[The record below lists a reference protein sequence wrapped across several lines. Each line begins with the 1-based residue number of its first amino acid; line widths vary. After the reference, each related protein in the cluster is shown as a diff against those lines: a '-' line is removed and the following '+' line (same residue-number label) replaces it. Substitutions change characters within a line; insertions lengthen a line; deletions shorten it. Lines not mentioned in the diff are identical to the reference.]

1 MPVKLKNQQG
11 DQIML
16 YRQLILGLAAVL
28 IVISNVFADGV
39 MEEVVVTAQKKEE
52 NIQEVPISI
61 TKMTGDR
68 VTARFAGGEDALALA
83 QAAPGLHVET
93 SNGRLAPRFYMR
105 GLGNADFTQA
115 ASQPVSI
122 VFDEVPFEKRGFTSF
137 PIFDVD
143 SIEIGR
149 GPQGTLFGRN
159 TTAGVVSI
167 TSRGPT
173 EETEGHVRVNIG
185 DLGTRNVEAAIG
197 GTVIED
203 QLMARVSM
211 LHQNRDNWVDNGF
224 TQQDDAL
231 GGFDVFAVRFQ
242 VLFTPSDDFS
252 LSLLHQRQDQDGNS
266 ASLFRANV
274 LSQGSNDLN
283 DNYDRETVFFD
294 GGNNNQARIKS
305 HGTTLKMNWELGDYT
320 VTSITSYQ
328 DIYDREARGDIDGGF
343 GCLFTC
349 GGGPAGPASD
359 PFSPFASPFV
369 VNVDTGSQ
377 LDVNQLTQELR
388 LASNLDGVFNYQVGL
403 FYFKDEFEG
412 ISSSQNAGA
421 ASYTA
426 NSSSYIENRAWALF
440 GQGTYE
446 LSDDLKLTFGL
457 RYTDDEKD
465 ANHVR
470 FLAEGPAPLAPISLQ
485 DDNVSWD
492 VSLSKTTE
500 SGNQMYVRAAS
511 GFRAQTIQDRLQDDP
526 DITTAD
532 SETIHSF
539 EIGYKALWDRAR
551 LNAAAFYYVI
561 DDMQL
566 VAVGG
571 ADNSTRL
578 LNADRGTGAGVEIE
592 VEYAVTDNLIFS
604 AGFGSA
610 DTKIKQ
616 EGLATAPCGSGLC
629 TILDP
634 IDANGNAVIDGNSF
648 QHAPEWSLNFEIDY
662 TVPLENGDEMY
673 VYTDWKFKGETQDFL
688 YQSIEYTFDTQ
699 FEGGL
704 RAGYRSSANNYEVG
718 IFARNITDEDNVIG
732 GIDFANLLAYVNQPR
747 VVGVE
752 ASFRF

>member
-1 MPVKLKNQQG
+1 
-11 DQIML
+11 ML
-16 YRQLILGLAAVL
+16 YRRLILGIAGLFL
-28 IVISNVFADGV
+28 ISSHLFADSV

-68 VTARFAGGEDALALA
+68 VTARFAGGEDILALA

-122 VFDEVPFEKRGFTSF
+122 VFDEVPMEKVGFKSF
-137 PIFDVD
+137 PVFDVD

-159 TTAGVVSI
+159 TTAGMVHIS
-167 TSRGPT
+167 SRRPT
-173 EETEGHVRVNIG
+173 EETEGYVRANLG
-185 DLGTRNVEAAIG
+185 DLGTRNIEAAIG
-197 GTVIED
+197 GTIIED
-203 QLMARVSM
+203 QLMARVSI

-224 TQQDDAL
+224 TQQDDVM
-231 GGFDVFAVRFQ
+231 GGFDIFAIRFQ
-242 VLFTPSDDFS
+242 ALFTPSDDFS
-252 LSLLHQRQDQDGNS
+252 MLFLHQRQDQDGNS
-266 ASLFRANV
+266 ASFFRANV

-283 DNYDRETVFFD
+283 DNYDRDTVFFD
-294 GGNNNQARIKS
+294 GGNGNPARIKS
-305 HGTTLKMNWELGDYT
+305 HGTTLKMDWDLGDYT

-328 DIYDREARGDIDGGF
+328 DIYDREGRGDIDGGF

-349 GGGPAGPASD
+349 GGPSGPAST

-369 VNVDTGSQ
+369 VNVDTGSEI
-377 LDVNQLTQELR
+377 DANQLTQELR
-388 LASNLDGVFNYQVGL
+388 VASNFDGAFNYQVGL
-403 FYFKDEFEG
+403 FYFKDEFSN
-412 ISSSQNAGA
+412 ISSNQSAGA
-421 ASYTA
+421 AVYTA
-426 NSSSYIENRAWALF
+426 NSTSDIENRAWAVF

-446 LSDDLKLTFGL
+446 LAEDLKLTFGL

-465 ANHVR
+465 AQHVR
-470 FLAEGPAPLAPISLQ
+470 NPFTAPAPLAPISLQ

-492 VSLSKTTE
+492 ISLSKTTAA
-500 SGNQMYVRAAS
+500 GNQLYARAAS

-526 DITTAD
+526 TVTTAD
-532 SETIHSF
+532 SETINSF
-539 EIGYKALWDRAR
+539 EIGYKALWDRVR
-551 LNAAAFYYVI
+551 LNAAAFYYAV

-578 LNADRGTGAGVEIE
+578 LNADRGTGAGVEVE

-610 DTKIKQ
+610 DTRIKQ
-616 EGLATAPCGSGLC
+616 SGLATAPCGSGLC

-648 QHAPEWSLNFEIDY
+648 QHAPEWTLNFEIDY
-662 TVPLENGDEMY
+662 TAPLNNGDEIY

-688 YQSIEYTFDTQ
+688 YESIEYTFDTQ

-704 RAGYRSSANNYEVG
+704 RAGYRSTANNYEVG

-732 GIDFANLLAYVNQPR
+732 GIDFANLTAYVNQPR
-747 VVGVE
+747 VIGVE
-752 ASFRF
+752 AAFRF

>member
-1 MPVKLKNQQG
+1 MS
-11 DQIML
+11 
-16 YRQLILGLAAVL
+16 YRQLILGLSAAL
-28 IVISNVFADGV
+28 ILSSNLFADGV

-68 VTARFAGGEDALALA
+68 VTARFAGGEDILALA

-115 ASQPVSI
+115 ASQPVSV
-122 VFDEVPFEKRGFTSF
+122 VFDDVPMEKVGFKSF
-137 PIFDVD
+137 PVFDVD

-159 TTAGVVSI
+159 TTAGMVHIS
-167 TSRGPT
+167 SRRPT
-173 EETEGHVRVNIG
+173 EETEGYVRANLGNI
-185 DLGTRNVEAAIG
+185 GTRNIEAAIG

-203 QLMARVSM
+203 QLMARVSI

-231 GGFDVFAVRFQ
+231 GGFDIFAIRLQ
-242 VLFTPSDDFS
+242 ALFTPSDDFS
-252 LSLLHQRQDQDGNS
+252 VLFLHQRQDQDGNS

-283 DNYDRETVFFD
+283 DNYDRDTVFFD
-294 GGNNNQARIKS
+294 GGNGNPARIKS
-305 HGTTLKMNWELGDYT
+305 HGTTLKMDWDLGDYT

-328 DIYDREARGDIDGGF
+328 DIYDREGRGDIDGGF

-349 GGGPAGPASD
+349 SGPSGPAST

-369 VNVDTGSQ
+369 VNVDTGSVI
-377 LDVNQLTQELR
+377 DANQLTQELR
-388 LASNLDGVFNYQVGL
+388 LASNLDGAFNYQVGV
-403 FYFKDEFEG
+403 FYFKDEFSN
-412 ISSSQNAGA
+412 ISSNQSAGA
-421 ASYTA
+421 AVYSA
-426 NSSSYIENRAWALF
+426 NSTSDIENRAWAIF

-446 LSDDLKLTFGL
+446 LAEDLKLTFGL

-465 ANHVR
+465 AQHIRNP
-470 FLAEGPAPLAPISLQ
+470 FTAPAPLAPISLQ

-492 VSLSKTTE
+492 LSLSKTTAA
-500 SGNQMYVRAAS
+500 GNQLYARAAS

-526 DITTAD
+526 TVTTAD
-532 SETIHSF
+532 SETINSF
-539 EIGYKALWDRAR
+539 EIGYKALWDRVR
-551 LNAAAFYYVI
+551 LNAAAFYYSV

-578 LNADRGTGAGVEIE
+578 LNADEGTGSGIEVE

-610 DTKIKQ
+610 DTTIKQ
-616 EGLATAPCGSGLC
+616 QGLATAPCGSGLC
-629 TILDP
+629 TTLDP

-648 QHAPEWSLNFEIDY
+648 QHAPEWTLNFEIDY
-662 TVPLENGDEMY
+662 TAPLSNGDEIY

-688 YQSIEYTFDTQ
+688 YESIEYTFDSQ

-704 RAGYRSSANNYEVG
+704 RAGYRSTANNYEVG

-732 GIDFANLLAYVNQPR
+732 GIDFANLTAYVNQPR
-747 VVGVE
+747 VIGVE
-752 ASFRF
+752 AAFKF

>member
-1 MPVKLKNQQG
+1 MS
-11 DQIML
+11 
-16 YRQLILGLAAVL
+16 YRQLILGLSAAL
-28 IVISNVFADGV
+28 ILSSNLFADSV

-68 VTARFAGGEDALALA
+68 VTARFAGGEDILALA

-115 ASQPVSI
+115 ASQPVSV
-122 VFDEVPFEKRGFTSF
+122 VFDDVPMEKVGFKSF
-137 PIFDVD
+137 PVFDVD

-159 TTAGVVSI
+159 TTAGMVHIS
-167 TSRGPT
+167 SRRPT
-173 EETEGHVRVNIG
+173 EETEGYVRANLGNI
-185 DLGTRNVEAAIG
+185 GTRNIEAAIG

-203 QLMARVSM
+203 QLMARVSI

-231 GGFDVFAVRFQ
+231 GGFDIFAIRLQ
-242 VLFTPSDDFS
+242 ALFTPSDDFS
-252 LSLLHQRQDQDGNS
+252 VLFLHQRQDQDGNS

-283 DNYDRETVFFD
+283 DNYDRDTVFFD
-294 GGNNNQARIKS
+294 GGNGNPARIKS
-305 HGTTLKMNWELGDYT
+305 HGTTLKMDWDLGDYT

-328 DIYDREARGDIDGGF
+328 DIYDREGRGDIDGGF

-349 GGGPAGPASD
+349 SGPSGPAST

-369 VNVDTGSQ
+369 VNVDTGSVI
-377 LDVNQLTQELR
+377 DANQLTQELR
-388 LASNLDGVFNYQVGL
+388 LASNLDGAFNYQVGV
-403 FYFKDEFEG
+403 FYFKDEFSN
-412 ISSSQNAGA
+412 ISSNQSAGA
-421 ASYTA
+421 AVYSA
-426 NSSSYIENRAWALF
+426 NSTSDIENRAWAIF

-446 LSDDLKLTFGL
+446 LAEDLKLTFGL

-465 ANHVR
+465 AQHIRNP
-470 FLAEGPAPLAPISLQ
+470 FTAPAPLAPISLQ

-492 VSLSKTTE
+492 ISLSKTTAA
-500 SGNQMYVRAAS
+500 GNQLYARAAS

-526 DITTAD
+526 TVTTAD
-532 SETIHSF
+532 SETINSF
-539 EIGYKALWDRAR
+539 EIGYKALWDRVR
-551 LNAAAFYYVI
+551 LNAAAFYYSV

-578 LNADRGTGAGVEIE
+578 LNADEGTGSGIEVE

-610 DTKIKQ
+610 DTTIKQ
-616 EGLATAPCGSGLC
+616 QGLATAPCGSGLC
-629 TILDP
+629 TTLDP

-648 QHAPEWSLNFEIDY
+648 QHAPEWTLNFEIDY
-662 TVPLENGDEMY
+662 TAPLSNGDEIY

-688 YQSIEYTFDTQ
+688 YESIEYTFDSQ

-704 RAGYRSSANNYEVG
+704 RAGYRSTANNYEVG

-732 GIDFANLLAYVNQPR
+732 GIDFANLTAYVNQPR
-747 VVGVE
+747 VIGVE
-752 ASFRF
+752 AAFKF

>member
-1 MPVKLKNQQG
+1 MS
-11 DQIML
+11 
-16 YRQLILGLAAVL
+16 YRQLILGLSAAL
-28 IVISNVFADGV
+28 ILSSNLFADGV

-68 VTARFAGGEDALALA
+68 VTARFAGGEDILALA

-115 ASQPVSI
+115 ASQPVSV
-122 VFDEVPFEKRGFTSF
+122 VFDDVPMEKVGFKSF
-137 PIFDVD
+137 PVFDVD

-159 TTAGVVSI
+159 TTAGMVHIS
-167 TSRGPT
+167 SRRPT
-173 EETEGHVRVNIG
+173 EETEGYVRANLGNI
-185 DLGTRNVEAAIG
+185 GTRNIEAAIG

-203 QLMARVSM
+203 QLMARVSI

-231 GGFDVFAVRFQ
+231 GGFDIFAIRLQ
-242 VLFTPSDDFS
+242 ALFTPSDDFS
-252 LSLLHQRQDQDGNS
+252 VLFLHQRQDQDGNS

-283 DNYDRETVFFD
+283 DNYDRDTVFFD
-294 GGNNNQARIKS
+294 GGNGNPARIKS
-305 HGTTLKMNWELGDYT
+305 HGTTLKMDWDLGDYT

-328 DIYDREARGDIDGGF
+328 DIYDREGRGDIDGGF

-349 GGGPAGPASD
+349 SGPSGPAST

-369 VNVDTGSQ
+369 VNVDTGSVI
-377 LDVNQLTQELR
+377 DANQLTQELR
-388 LASNLDGVFNYQVGL
+388 LASNLDGAFNYQVGV
-403 FYFKDEFEG
+403 FYFKDEFSN
-412 ISSSQNAGA
+412 ISSNQSAGA
-421 ASYTA
+421 TVYSA
-426 NSSSYIENRAWALF
+426 NSTSDIENRAWAIF

-446 LSDDLKLTFGL
+446 LAEDLKLTFGL

-465 ANHVR
+465 AQHIRNP
-470 FLAEGPAPLAPISLQ
+470 FTAPAPLAPISLQ

-492 VSLSKTTE
+492 LSLSKTTAA
-500 SGNQMYVRAAS
+500 GNQLYARAAS

-526 DITTAD
+526 TVTTAD
-532 SETIHSF
+532 SETINSF
-539 EIGYKALWDRAR
+539 EIGYKALWDRVR
-551 LNAAAFYYVI
+551 LNAAAFYYSV

-578 LNADRGTGAGVEIE
+578 LNADEGTGSGIEVE

-610 DTKIKQ
+610 DTTIKQ
-616 EGLATAPCGSGLC
+616 QGLATAPCGSGLC
-629 TILDP
+629 TTLDP

-648 QHAPEWSLNFEIDY
+648 QHAPEWTLNFEIDY
-662 TVPLENGDEMY
+662 TAPLSNGDEIY

-688 YQSIEYTFDTQ
+688 YESIEYTFDSQ

-704 RAGYRSSANNYEVG
+704 RAGYRSTANNYEVG

-732 GIDFANLLAYVNQPR
+732 GIDFANLTAYVNQPR
-747 VVGVE
+747 VIGVE
-752 ASFRF
+752 AAFKF

>member
-1 MPVKLKNQQG
+1 MS
-11 DQIML
+11 
-16 YRQLILGLAAVL
+16 YRQLILGLTAALMVS
-28 IVISNVFADGV
+28 SNLFADSV

-68 VTARFAGGEDALALA
+68 VTARFAGGEDILALA

-122 VFDEVPFEKRGFTSF
+122 VFDEVPMEKVGFKSF
-137 PIFDVD
+137 PVFDVD

-159 TTAGVVSI
+159 TTAGMVHIS
-167 TSRGPT
+167 SRRPT
-173 EETEGHVRVNIG
+173 EETEGYVRANLG
-185 DLGTRNVEAAIG
+185 DLGTRNIEAAIG
-197 GTVIED
+197 GTIIED
-203 QLMARVSM
+203 QLMARVSI

-224 TQQDDAL
+224 TQQDDVM
-231 GGFDVFAVRFQ
+231 GGFDIFAIRFQ
-242 VLFTPSDDFS
+242 ALFTPSDD
-252 LSLLHQRQDQDGNS
+252 LSILLLHQRQDQDSNA
-266 ASLFRANV
+266 ASFFRANV

-283 DNYDRETVFFD
+283 DNYDRDTVFFD
-294 GGNNNQARIKS
+294 GGNGNEAGIKS
-305 HGTTLKMNWELGDYT
+305 HGTTLKMDWDLGDYT

-328 DIYDREARGDIDGGF
+328 DIYDREGRGDIDGGF

-349 GGGPAGPASD
+349 TGPSGPAST

-369 VNVDTGSQ
+369 VNVDTGSEIEA
-377 LDVNQLTQELR
+377 NQLTQELR
-388 LASNLDGVFNYQVGL
+388 LASNFDGAFNYQVGL
-403 FYFKDEFEG
+403 FYFKDEFST
-412 ISSSQNAGA
+412 ISSNQSAGA
-421 ASYTA
+421 AVYSA
-426 NSSSYIENRAWALF
+426 NSTSDIENRAWAVF

-446 LSDDLKLTFGL
+446 LAEDLKLTFGL

-465 ANHVR
+465 AQHVR
-470 FLAEGPAPLAPISLQ
+470 NPFTAPAPLAPISLQ

-492 VSLSKTTE
+492 LSLSKTTAA
-500 SGNQMYVRAAS
+500 GNQVYARAAS

-526 DITTAD
+526 TVTTAD
-532 SETIHSF
+532 SETINSF
-539 EIGYKALWDRAR
+539 EIGYKALWDRVR
-551 LNAAAFYYVI
+551 LNAAAFYYAV

-578 LNADRGTGAGVEIE
+578 LNADRGTGSGIEVE

-610 DTKIKQ
+610 DTTIKQ

-629 TILDP
+629 TVLDP

-648 QHAPEWSLNFEIDY
+648 QHAPEWTLNFEIDF
-662 TVPLENGDEMY
+662 TAPLSNGDEIY

-688 YQSIEYTFDTQ
+688 YESIEYTFDTQ

-704 RAGYRSSANNYEVG
+704 RAGYRSTANNYEVG

-732 GIDFANLLAYVNQPR
+732 GIDFANLTAYVNQPR
-747 VVGVE
+747 VIGVE
-752 ASFRF
+752 AAFRF

>member
-1 MPVKLKNQQG
+1 MS
-11 DQIML
+11 
-16 YRQLILGLAAVL
+16 YRQLILGLTAALMVS
-28 IVISNVFADGV
+28 SNLFADSV

-68 VTARFAGGEDALALA
+68 VTARFAGCEDILALA

-122 VFDEVPFEKRGFTSF
+122 VFDEVPMEKVGFKSF
-137 PIFDVD
+137 PVFDVD

-159 TTAGVVSI
+159 TTAGMVHIS
-167 TSRGPT
+167 SRRPT
-173 EETEGHVRVNIG
+173 EETEGYVRANLG
-185 DLGTRNVEAAIG
+185 DLGTRNIEAAIG
-197 GTVIED
+197 GTIIED
-203 QLMARVSM
+203 QLMARVSI

-224 TQQDDAL
+224 TQQDDVM
-231 GGFDVFAVRFQ
+231 GGFDIFAIRFQ
-242 VLFTPSDDFS
+242 ALFTPSDDFS
-252 LSLLHQRQDQDGNS
+252 MLFLHQRQDQDGNS
-266 ASLFRANV
+266 ASFFRANV

-283 DNYDRETVFFD
+283 DNYDRDTVFFD
-294 GGNNNQARIKS
+294 GGNGNPARIKS
-305 HGTTLKMNWELGDYT
+305 HGTTLKMDWDLGDYT
-320 VTSITSYQ
+320 ITSITSYQ
-328 DIYDREARGDIDGGF
+328 DIYDREGRGDIDGGF

-349 GGGPAGPASD
+349 SGPSGPAST

-369 VNVDTGSQ
+369 VNVDTGSEI
-377 LDVNQLTQELR
+377 DANQLTQELR
-388 LASNLDGVFNYQVGL
+388 LASNFDGAFNYQVGL
-403 FYFKDEFEG
+403 FYFKDEFSN
-412 ISSSQNAGA
+412 ISSNQSAGA
-421 ASYTA
+421 AVYTA
-426 NSSSYIENRAWALF
+426 NSTSDIENRAWAVF

-446 LSDDLKLTFGL
+446 LAEDLKLTFGL

-465 ANHVR
+465 AQHVR
-470 FLAEGPAPLAPISLQ
+470 NPFTAPAPLAPISLQ

-492 VSLSKTTE
+492 ISLSKTTAA
-500 SGNQMYVRAAS
+500 GNQLYARAAS

-526 DITTAD
+526 TVTTAD
-532 SETIHSF
+532 SETINSF
-539 EIGYKALWDRAR
+539 EIGYKALWDRVR
-551 LNAAAFYYVI
+551 LNAAAFYYAV

-578 LNADRGTGAGVEIE
+578 LNADRGTGAGVEVE

-610 DTKIKQ
+610 DTRIKQ
-616 EGLATAPCGSGLC
+616 SGLATAPCGSGLC

-648 QHAPEWSLNFEIDY
+648 QHAPEWTLNFEIDY
-662 TVPLENGDEMY
+662 TAPLSNGDEIY

-688 YQSIEYTFDTQ
+688 YESIEYTFDTQ

-704 RAGYRSSANNYEVG
+704 RAGYRSTANNYEVG

-732 GIDFANLLAYVNQPR
+732 GIDFANLTAYVNQPR

-752 ASFRF
+752 AAFRF

>member
-1 MPVKLKNQQG
+1 MS
-11 DQIML
+11 
-16 YRQLILGLAAVL
+16 YRQLILGLTAALMVS
-28 IVISNVFADGV
+28 SNLFADSV

-68 VTARFAGGEDALALA
+68 VTARFAGGEDILALA

-122 VFDEVPFEKRGFTSF
+122 VFDEVPMEKVGFKSF
-137 PIFDVD
+137 PVFDVD

-159 TTAGVVSI
+159 TTAGMVHIS
-167 TSRGPT
+167 SRRPT
-173 EETEGHVRVNIG
+173 EETEGYVRANLG
-185 DLGTRNVEAAIG
+185 DLGTRNIEAAIG
-197 GTVIED
+197 GTIIED
-203 QLMARVSM
+203 QLMARVSI

-224 TQQDDAL
+224 TQQDDVM
-231 GGFDVFAVRFQ
+231 GGFDIFAIRFQ
-242 VLFTPSDDFS
+242 ALFTPSDDFS
-252 LSLLHQRQDQDGNS
+252 MLFLHQRQDQDGNS
-266 ASLFRANV
+266 ASFFRANV

-283 DNYDRETVFFD
+283 DNYDRDTVFFD
-294 GGNNNQARIKS
+294 GGNGNPARIKS
-305 HGTTLKMNWELGDYT
+305 HGTTLKMDWDLGDYT
-320 VTSITSYQ
+320 ITSITSYQ
-328 DIYDREARGDIDGGF
+328 DIYDREGRGDIDGGF

-349 GGGPAGPASD
+349 SGPSGPAST

-369 VNVDTGSQ
+369 VNVDTGSEI
-377 LDVNQLTQELR
+377 DANQLTQELR
-388 LASNLDGVFNYQVGL
+388 LASNFDGAFNYQVGL
-403 FYFKDEFEG
+403 FYFKDEFSN
-412 ISSSQNAGA
+412 ISSNQSAGA
-421 ASYTA
+421 AVYTA
-426 NSSSYIENRAWALF
+426 NSTSDIENRAWAVF

-446 LSDDLKLTFGL
+446 LAEDLKLTFGL

-465 ANHVR
+465 AQHVR
-470 FLAEGPAPLAPISLQ
+470 NPFTAPAPLAPISLQ

-492 VSLSKTTE
+492 ISLSKTTAA
-500 SGNQMYVRAAS
+500 GNQLYARAAS

-526 DITTAD
+526 TVTTAD
-532 SETIHSF
+532 SETINSF
-539 EIGYKALWDRAR
+539 EIGYKALWDRVR
-551 LNAAAFYYVI
+551 LNAAAFYYAV

-578 LNADRGTGAGVEIE
+578 LNADRGTGAGVEVE

-610 DTKIKQ
+610 DTRIKQ
-616 EGLATAPCGSGLC
+616 SGLATAPCGSGLC

-648 QHAPEWSLNFEIDY
+648 QHAPEWTLNFEIDY
-662 TVPLENGDEMY
+662 TAPLSNGDEIY

-688 YQSIEYTFDTQ
+688 YESIEYTFDTQ

-704 RAGYRSSANNYEVG
+704 RAGYRSTANNYEVG

-732 GIDFANLLAYVNQPR
+732 GIDFANLTAYVNQPR

-752 ASFRF
+752 AAFRF

>member
-1 MPVKLKNQQG
+1 
-11 DQIML
+11 ML
-16 YRQLILGLAAVL
+16 YRRLILGIAGLFL
-28 IVISNVFADGV
+28 ISSHLFADSV

-68 VTARFAGGEDALALA
+68 VTARFAGGEDILALA

-122 VFDEVPFEKRGFTSF
+122 VFDEVPMEKVGFKSF
-137 PIFDVD
+137 PVFDVD

-159 TTAGVVSI
+159 TTAGMVHIS
-167 TSRGPT
+167 SRRPT
-173 EETEGHVRVNIG
+173 EETEGYVRANLG
-185 DLGTRNVEAAIG
+185 DLGTRNIEAAIG
-197 GTVIED
+197 GTIIED
-203 QLMARVSM
+203 QLMARVSI

-224 TQQDDAL
+224 TQQDDVM
-231 GGFDVFAVRFQ
+231 GGFDIFAIRFQ
-242 VLFTPSDDFS
+242 ALFTPSDDFS
-252 LSLLHQRQDQDGNS
+252 MLFLHQRQDQDGNS
-266 ASLFRANV
+266 ASFFRANV

-283 DNYDRETVFFD
+283 DNYDRDTVFFD
-294 GGNNNQARIKS
+294 GGNGNPARIKS
-305 HGTTLKMNWELGDYT
+305 HGTTLKMDWDLGDYT
-320 VTSITSYQ
+320 ITSITSYQ
-328 DIYDREARGDIDGGF
+328 DIYDREGRGDIDGGF

-349 GGGPAGPASD
+349 SGPSGPAST

-369 VNVDTGSQ
+369 VNVDTGSEI
-377 LDVNQLTQELR
+377 DANQLTQELR
-388 LASNLDGVFNYQVGL
+388 LASNFDGAFNYQVGL
-403 FYFKDEFEG
+403 FYFKDEFSN
-412 ISSSQNAGA
+412 ISSNQSAGA
-421 ASYTA
+421 AVYTA
-426 NSSSYIENRAWALF
+426 NSTSDIENRAWAVF

-446 LSDDLKLTFGL
+446 LAEDLKLTFGL

-465 ANHVR
+465 AQHVR
-470 FLAEGPAPLAPISLQ
+470 NPFTAPAPLAPISLQ

-492 VSLSKTTE
+492 ISLSKTTAA
-500 SGNQMYVRAAS
+500 GNQLYARAAS

-526 DITTAD
+526 TVTTAD
-532 SETIHSF
+532 SETINSF
-539 EIGYKALWDRAR
+539 EIGYKALWDRVR
-551 LNAAAFYYVI
+551 LNAAAFYYAV

-578 LNADRGTGAGVEIE
+578 LNADRGTGAGVEVE

-610 DTKIKQ
+610 DTRIKQ
-616 EGLATAPCGSGLC
+616 SGLATAPCGSGLC

-648 QHAPEWSLNFEIDY
+648 QHAPEWTLNFEIDY
-662 TVPLENGDEMY
+662 TAPLSNGDEIY

-688 YQSIEYTFDTQ
+688 YESIEYTFDTQ

-704 RAGYRSSANNYEVG
+704 RAGYRSTANNYEVG

-732 GIDFANLLAYVNQPR
+732 GIDFANLTAYVNQPR

-752 ASFRF
+752 AAFRF

>member
-1 MPVKLKNQQG
+1 MS
-11 DQIML
+11 
-16 YRQLILGLAAVL
+16 YRQLILGLTAALMVS
-28 IVISNVFADGV
+28 SNLFADSV

-68 VTARFAGGEDALALA
+68 VTARFAGGEDILALA

-122 VFDEVPFEKRGFTSF
+122 VFDEVPMEKVGFKSF
-137 PIFDVD
+137 PVFDVD

-159 TTAGVVSI
+159 TTAGMVHIS
-167 TSRGPT
+167 SRRPT
-173 EETEGHVRVNIG
+173 EETEGYVRANLG
-185 DLGTRNVEAAIG
+185 DLGTRNIEAAIG
-197 GTVIED
+197 GTIIED
-203 QLMARVSM
+203 QLMARVSI

-224 TQQDDAL
+224 TQQDDVM
-231 GGFDVFAVRFQ
+231 GGFDIFAIRFQ
-242 VLFTPSDDFS
+242 ALFTPSDDFS
-252 LSLLHQRQDQDGNS
+252 ILLLHQRQDQDSNA
-266 ASLFRANV
+266 ASFFRANV

-283 DNYDRETVFFD
+283 DNYDRDTVFFD
-294 GGNNNQARIKS
+294 GGNGNEAGIKS
-305 HGTTLKMNWELGDYT
+305 HGTTLKMDWDLGDYT

-328 DIYDREARGDIDGGF
+328 DIYDREGRGDIDGGF

-349 GGGPAGPASD
+349 TGPSGPAST

-369 VNVDTGSQ
+369 VNVDTGSEIEA
-377 LDVNQLTQELR
+377 NQLTQELR
-388 LASNLDGVFNYQVGL
+388 LASNFDGAFNYQVGL
-403 FYFKDEFEG
+403 FYFKDEFST
-412 ISSSQNAGA
+412 ISSNQSAGA
-421 ASYTA
+421 AVYSA
-426 NSSSYIENRAWALF
+426 NSTSDIDNRAWAVF

-446 LSDDLKLTFGL
+446 LAEDLKLTFGL

-465 ANHVR
+465 AQHVR
-470 FLAEGPAPLAPISLQ
+470 NPFTAPAPLAPISLQ

-492 VSLSKTTE
+492 LSLSKTTAA
-500 SGNQMYVRAAS
+500 GNQVYARAAS

-526 DITTAD
+526 TVTTAD
-532 SETIHSF
+532 SETINSF
-539 EIGYKALWDRAR
+539 EIGYKALWDRVR
-551 LNAAAFYYVI
+551 LNAAAFYYAV

-578 LNADRGTGAGVEIE
+578 LNADRGTGSGIEVE

-610 DTKIKQ
+610 DTTIKQ

-629 TILDP
+629 TVLDP

-648 QHAPEWSLNFEIDY
+648 QHAPEWTLNFEIDF
-662 TVPLENGDEMY
+662 TAPLSNGDEIY

-688 YQSIEYTFDTQ
+688 YESIEYTFDTQ

-704 RAGYRSSANNYEVG
+704 RAGYRSTANNYEVG

-732 GIDFANLLAYVNQPR
+732 GIDFANLTAYVNQPR
-747 VVGVE
+747 VIGVE
-752 ASFRF
+752 AAFRF

>member
-1 MPVKLKNQQG
+1 
-11 DQIML
+11 ML
-16 YRQLILGLAAVL
+16 YRRLILGIAGLFL
-28 IVISNVFADGV
+28 ISSHLFADSV

-68 VTARFAGGEDALALA
+68 VTARFAGGEDILALA

-122 VFDEVPFEKRGFTSF
+122 VFDEVPMEKVGFKSF
-137 PIFDVD
+137 PVFDVD

-159 TTAGVVSI
+159 TTAGMVHIS
-167 TSRGPT
+167 SRRPT
-173 EETEGHVRVNIG
+173 EETEGYVRANLG
-185 DLGTRNVEAAIG
+185 DLGTRNIEAAIG
-197 GTVIED
+197 GTIIED
-203 QLMARVSM
+203 QLMARVSI

-224 TQQDDAL
+224 TQQDDVM
-231 GGFDVFAVRFQ
+231 GGFDIFAIRFQ
-242 VLFTPSDDFS
+242 ALFTPSDDFS
-252 LSLLHQRQDQDGNS
+252 MLFLHQRQDQDGNS
-266 ASLFRANV
+266 ASFFRANV

-283 DNYDRETVFFD
+283 DNYDRDTVFFD
-294 GGNNNQARIKS
+294 GGNGNPARIKS
-305 HGTTLKMNWELGDYT
+305 HGTTLKMDWDLGDYT

-328 DIYDREARGDIDGGF
+328 DIYDREGRGDIDGGF

-349 GGGPAGPASD
+349 GGPSGPAST

-369 VNVDTGSQ
+369 VNVDTGSEI
-377 LDVNQLTQELR
+377 DANQLTQELR
-388 LASNLDGVFNYQVGL
+388 VASNFDGAFNYQVGL
-403 FYFKDEFEG
+403 FYFKDEFSN
-412 ISSSQNAGA
+412 ISSNQSAGA
-421 ASYTA
+421 AVYTA
-426 NSSSYIENRAWALF
+426 NSTSDIENRAWAVF

-446 LSDDLKLTFGL
+446 LAEDLKLTFGL

-465 ANHVR
+465 AQHVR
-470 FLAEGPAPLAPISLQ
+470 NPFTAPAPLAPISLQ

-492 VSLSKTTE
+492 ISLSKTTAA
-500 SGNQMYVRAAS
+500 GNQLYARAAS

-526 DITTAD
+526 TVTTAD
-532 SETIHSF
+532 SETINSF
-539 EIGYKALWDRAR
+539 EIGYKALWDRVR
-551 LNAAAFYYVI
+551 LNAAAFYYAV

-578 LNADRGTGAGVEIE
+578 LNADRGTGAGIEVE

-610 DTKIKQ
+610 DTRIKQ
-616 EGLATAPCGSGLC
+616 SGLATAPCGSGLC

-648 QHAPEWSLNFEIDY
+648 QHAPEWTLNFEIDY
-662 TVPLENGDEMY
+662 TAPLNNGDEIY

-688 YQSIEYTFDTQ
+688 YESIEYTFDTQ

-704 RAGYRSSANNYEVG
+704 RAGYRSTANNYEVG

-732 GIDFANLLAYVNQPR
+732 GIDFANLTAYVNQPR
-747 VVGVE
+747 VIGVE
-752 ASFRF
+752 AAFRF

>member
-1 MPVKLKNQQG
+1 MS
-11 DQIML
+11 
-16 YRQLILGLAAVL
+16 YRHLILGLTAALMVS
-28 IVISNVFADGV
+28 SNLFADSV

-68 VTARFAGGEDALALA
+68 VTARFAGGEDILALA

-122 VFDEVPFEKRGFTSF
+122 VFDEVPMEKVGFKSF
-137 PIFDVD
+137 PVFDVD

-159 TTAGVVSI
+159 TTAGMVHIS
-167 TSRGPT
+167 SRRPT
-173 EETEGHVRVNIG
+173 EETEGYVRANLG
-185 DLGTRNVEAAIG
+185 DLGTRNIEAAIG
-197 GTVIED
+197 GTIIED
-203 QLMARVSM
+203 QLMARVSI

-224 TQQDDAL
+224 TQQDDVM
-231 GGFDVFAVRFQ
+231 GGFDIFAIRFQ
-242 VLFTPSDDFS
+242 ALFTPSDDFS
-252 LSLLHQRQDQDGNS
+252 MLFLHQRQDQDGNS
-266 ASLFRANV
+266 ASFFRANV

-283 DNYDRETVFFD
+283 DNYDRDTVFFD
-294 GGNNNQARIKS
+294 GGNGNPARIKS
-305 HGTTLKMNWELGDYT
+305 HGTTLKMDWDLGDYT
-320 VTSITSYQ
+320 ITSITSYQ
-328 DIYDREARGDIDGGF
+328 DIYDREGRGDIDGGF

-349 GGGPAGPASD
+349 SGPSGPAST

-369 VNVDTGSQ
+369 VNVDTGSEI
-377 LDVNQLTQELR
+377 DANQLTQELR
-388 LASNLDGVFNYQVGL
+388 LASNFDGAFNYQVGL
-403 FYFKDEFEG
+403 FYFKDEFSN
-412 ISSSQNAGA
+412 ISSNQSAGA
-421 ASYTA
+421 AVYTA
-426 NSSSYIENRAWALF
+426 NSTSDIENRAWAVF

-446 LSDDLKLTFGL
+446 LAEDLKLTFGL

-465 ANHVR
+465 AQHVR
-470 FLAEGPAPLAPISLQ
+470 NPFTAPAPLAPISLQ

-492 VSLSKTTE
+492 ISLSKTTAA
-500 SGNQMYVRAAS
+500 GNQLYARAAS

-526 DITTAD
+526 TVTTAD
-532 SETIHSF
+532 SETINSF
-539 EIGYKALWDRAR
+539 EIGYKALWDRVR
-551 LNAAAFYYVI
+551 LNAAAFYYAV

-578 LNADRGTGAGVEIE
+578 LNADRGTGAGVEVE

-610 DTKIKQ
+610 DTRIKQ
-616 EGLATAPCGSGLC
+616 SGLATAPCGSGLC

-648 QHAPEWSLNFEIDY
+648 QHAPEWTLNFEIDY
-662 TVPLENGDEMY
+662 TAPLSNGDEIY

-688 YQSIEYTFDTQ
+688 YESIEYTFDTQ

-704 RAGYRSSANNYEVG
+704 RAGYRSTANNYEVG

-732 GIDFANLLAYVNQPR
+732 GIDFANLTAYVNQPR

-752 ASFRF
+752 AAFRF

>member
-1 MPVKLKNQQG
+1 MSF
-11 DQIML
+11 
-16 YRQLILGLAAVL
+16 RQILGTIVVL
-28 IVISNVFADGV
+28 TASASLFADSV

-68 VTARFAGGEDALALA
+68 VTARFAGGEDILALA

-122 VFDEVPFEKRGFTSF
+122 VFDEVPMEKVGFKSF
-137 PIFDVD
+137 PVFDVD

-159 TTAGVVSI
+159 TTAGMVHI
-167 TSRGPT
+167 TSRRPT
-173 EETEGHVRVNIG
+173 EESEGYVRANLG
-185 DLGTRNVEAAIG
+185 EMGTRNIEAAIG
-197 GTVIED
+197 GTVIEN
-203 QLMARVSM
+203 QLMARVSI

-224 TQQDDAL
+224 TQEDDVM
-231 GGFDVFAVRFQ
+231 GGFDIFAIRFQ
-242 VLFTPSDDFS
+242 ALFTPSDDFS
-252 LSLLHQRQDQDGNS
+252 MLFLHQRQDQDGNS
-266 ASLFRANV
+266 ASLFRANT

-283 DNYDRETVFFD
+283 DNYDRDVVFFD
-294 GGNNNQARIKS
+294 GGDGNPARIKS
-305 HGTTLKMNWELGDYT
+305 HGTTLKMDWDLGEYT

-349 GGGPAGPASD
+349 SGPSGPAST

-369 VNVDTGSQ
+369 VNVDTGSVI
-377 LDVNQLTQELR
+377 DANQLTQELR
-388 LASNLDGVFNYQVGL
+388 LASNFDGAFNYQVGV
-403 FYFKDEFEG
+403 FYFKDEFSN
-412 ISSSQNAGA
+412 ISSNQSAGA
-421 ASYTA
+421 PAYTA
-426 NSSSYIENRAWALF
+426 NSSSDIENRAWAVF

-446 LSDDLKLTFGL
+446 LADDLKLTFGL

-465 ANHVR
+465 AQHIR
-470 FLAEGPAPLAPISLQ
+470 FTANGPAPLAPISLQ

-492 VSLSKTTE
+492 ISLSKTTAA
-500 SGNQMYVRAAS
+500 GNQLYARAAS

-526 DITTAD
+526 TVTTAD
-532 SETIHSF
+532 SETINSF
-539 EIGYKALWDRAR
+539 EVGYKALWDRVR
-551 LNAAAFYYVI
+551 LNAAAFYYAV

-578 LNADRGTGAGVEIE
+578 LNADRGTGAGVEVE

-610 DTKIKQ
+610 DTRIKQ
-616 EGLATAPCGSGLC
+616 SGLATAPCGSGLC

-648 QHAPEWSLNFEIDY
+648 QHAPEWTLNFEIDY
-662 TVPLENGDEMY
+662 TAPLSNGDEIY

-688 YQSIEYTFDTQ
+688 YESIEYTFDTQ

-704 RAGYRSSANNYEVG
+704 RAGYRSTANNYEIG

>member
-1 MPVKLKNQQG
+1 MSC
-11 DQIML
+11 
-16 YRQLILGLAAVL
+16 RQILGT
-28 IVISNVFADGV
+28 IVALTASASLFANSV

-68 VTARFAGGEDALALA
+68 VTARFAGGEDILALA

-122 VFDEVPFEKRGFTSF
+122 VFDEVPMEKVGFKSF
-137 PIFDVD
+137 PVFDVD

-159 TTAGVVSI
+159 TTAGMVHI
-167 TSRGPT
+167 TSRRPT
-173 EETEGHVRVNIG
+173 EESEGYVRANLG
-185 DLGTRNVEAAIG
+185 EMGTRNIEAAIG

-203 QLMARVSM
+203 QLMARVSI

-224 TQQDDAL
+224 TQEDDVM
-231 GGFDVFAVRFQ
+231 GGFDIFAIRFQ
-242 VLFTPSDDFS
+242 ALFTPSDDFRM
-252 LSLLHQRQDQDGNS
+252 LFLHQRQDQDGNS
-266 ASLFRANV
+266 ASLFRANT

-283 DNYDRETVFFD
+283 DNYDRDVVFFD
-294 GGNNNQARIKS
+294 GGDGNPARIKS
-305 HGTTLKMNWELGDYT
+305 HGTTLKMDWDLGEYT

-349 GGGPAGPASD
+349 SGPSGPAST

-369 VNVDTGSQ
+369 VNVDTGSVI
-377 LDVNQLTQELR
+377 DANQLTQELR
-388 LASNLDGVFNYQVGL
+388 LASNFDGAFNYQVGV
-403 FYFKDEFEG
+403 FYFKDEFSN
-412 ISSSQNAGA
+412 ISSNQSAGA
-421 ASYTA
+421 PAYTA
-426 NSSSYIENRAWALF
+426 NSSSDIENRAWAVF

-446 LSDDLKLTFGL
+446 LADDLKLTFGL

-465 ANHVR
+465 AQHIR
-470 FLAEGPAPLAPISLQ
+470 FTANGPAPLAPISLQ

-492 VSLSKTTE
+492 ISLSKTTAA
-500 SGNQMYVRAAS
+500 GNQLYARAAS

-526 DITTAD
+526 TVTTAD
-532 SETIHSF
+532 SETINSF
-539 EIGYKALWDRAR
+539 EVGYKALWDRVR
-551 LNAAAFYYVI
+551 LNAAAFYYAV

-578 LNADRGTGAGVEIE
+578 LNADRGTGAGVEVE

-610 DTKIKQ
+610 DTRIKQ
-616 EGLATAPCGSGLC
+616 SGLATAPCGSGLC

-648 QHAPEWSLNFEIDY
+648 QHAPEWTLNFEIDY
-662 TVPLENGDEMY
+662 TAPLSSGDEIY

-688 YQSIEYTFDTQ
+688 YESIEYTFDTQ

-704 RAGYRSSANNYEVG
+704 RAGYRSTANNYEIG

>member
-1 MPVKLKNQQG
+1 
-11 DQIML
+11 ML
-16 YRQLILGLAAVL
+16 YRQLILGIAGLFL
-28 IVISNVFADGV
+28 ISPHLFADSV

-68 VTARFAGGEDALALA
+68 VTARFAGGEDILALA

-122 VFDEVPFEKRGFTSF
+122 VFDEVPMEKVGFKSF
-137 PIFDVD
+137 PVFDVD

-159 TTAGVVSI
+159 TTAGMVHIS
-167 TSRGPT
+167 SRRPT
-173 EETEGHVRVNIG
+173 EEAEGYVRANLG
-185 DLGTRNVEAAIG
+185 DLGTRNIEAAIG
-197 GTVIED
+197 GTIIED
-203 QLMARVSM
+203 QLMARVSI

-224 TQQDDAL
+224 TQQDDAM
-231 GGFDVFAVRFQ
+231 GGFDIFAIRFQ
-242 VLFTPSDDFS
+242 ALFTPSDDFS
-252 LSLLHQRQDQDGNS
+252 MLFLHQRQDQDGNS
-266 ASLFRANV
+266 ASFFRANV

-283 DNYDRETVFFD
+283 DNYDRDTVFFD
-294 GGNNNQARIKS
+294 GGNGNPARIKS
-305 HGTTLKMNWELGDYT
+305 HGTTLKMDWDLGDYT
-320 VTSITSYQ
+320 ITSITSYQ
-328 DIYDREARGDIDGGF
+328 DICDREGRGDIDGGF

-349 GGGPAGPASD
+349 SGPSGPAST

-369 VNVDTGSQ
+369 VNVDTGSEI
-377 LDVNQLTQELR
+377 DANQLTQELR
-388 LASNLDGVFNYQVGL
+388 LASNFDGAFNYQVGL
-403 FYFKDEFEG
+403 FYFKDEFSN
-412 ISSSQNAGA
+412 ISSNQSAGA
-421 ASYTA
+421 AVYTA
-426 NSSSYIENRAWALF
+426 NSTSDIENRAWAVF

-446 LSDDLKLTFGL
+446 LAEDLKLTFGL

-465 ANHVR
+465 AQHVR
-470 FLAEGPAPLAPISLQ
+470 NPFTAPAPLAPISLQ

-492 VSLSKTTE
+492 ISLSKTTAA
-500 SGNQMYVRAAS
+500 GNQLYARAAS

-526 DITTAD
+526 TVTTAD
-532 SETIHSF
+532 SETINSF
-539 EIGYKALWDRAR
+539 EIGYKALWDRVR
-551 LNAAAFYYVI
+551 LNAAAFYYAV

-610 DTKIKQ
+610 DTRIKQ
-616 EGLATAPCGSGLC
+616 SGLATAPCGSGLC

-648 QHAPEWSLNFEIDY
+648 QHAPEWTLNFEIDY
-662 TVPLENGDEMY
+662 TAPLNNGDEIY

-688 YQSIEYTFDTQ
+688 YESIEYTFDTQ

-704 RAGYRSSANNYEVG
+704 RAGYRSTANNYEVG

-732 GIDFANLLAYVNQPR
+732 GIDFANLTAYVNQPR
-747 VVGVE
+747 VIGVE
-752 ASFRF
+752 AAFRF

>member
-1 MPVKLKNQQG
+1 MSC
-11 DQIML
+11 
-16 YRQLILGLAAVL
+16 RQILGT
-28 IVISNVFADGV
+28 IVALTASASLFADSV

-68 VTARFAGGEDALALA
+68 VTARFAGGEDILALA

-122 VFDEVPFEKRGFTSF
+122 VFDEVPMEKVGFKSF
-137 PIFDVD
+137 PVFDVD

-159 TTAGVVSI
+159 TTAGMVHI
-167 TSRGPT
+167 TSRRPT
-173 EETEGHVRVNIG
+173 EESEGYVRANLG
-185 DLGTRNVEAAIG
+185 EMGTRNIEAAIG

-203 QLMARVSM
+203 QLMARVSI

-224 TQQDDAL
+224 TQEDDVM
-231 GGFDVFAVRFQ
+231 GGFDIFAIRFQ
-242 VLFTPSDDFS
+242 ALFTPSDDFS
-252 LSLLHQRQDQDGNS
+252 MLFLHQRQDQDGNS
-266 ASLFRANV
+266 ASLFRANT

-283 DNYDRETVFFD
+283 DNYDRDVVFFD
-294 GGNNNQARIKS
+294 GGDGNPARIKS
-305 HGTTLKMNWELGDYT
+305 HGTTLKMDWDLGEYT

-349 GGGPAGPASD
+349 SGPSGPAST

-369 VNVDTGSQ
+369 VNVDTGSVI
-377 LDVNQLTQELR
+377 DANQLTQELR
-388 LASNLDGVFNYQVGL
+388 LASNFDGAFNYQVGV
-403 FYFKDEFEG
+403 FYFKDEFSN
-412 ISSSQNAGA
+412 ISSNQSAGA
-421 ASYTA
+421 PAYTA
-426 NSSSYIENRAWALF
+426 NSSSDIENRAWAVF

-446 LSDDLKLTFGL
+446 LADDLKLTFGL

-465 ANHVR
+465 AQHIR
-470 FLAEGPAPLAPISLQ
+470 FTANGPAPLAPISLQ

-492 VSLSKTTE
+492 ISLSKTTAA
-500 SGNQMYVRAAS
+500 GNQLYARAAS

-526 DITTAD
+526 TVTTAD
-532 SETIHSF
+532 SETINSF
-539 EIGYKALWDRAR
+539 EVGYKALWDRVR
-551 LNAAAFYYVI
+551 LNAAAFYYAV

-578 LNADRGTGAGVEIE
+578 LNADRGTGAGVEVE

-610 DTKIKQ
+610 DTRIKQ
-616 EGLATAPCGSGLC
+616 SGLATAPCGSGLC

-648 QHAPEWSLNFEIDY
+648 QHAPEWTLNFEIDY
-662 TVPLENGDEMY
+662 TAPLSNGDEIY

-688 YQSIEYTFDTQ
+688 YESIEYTFDTQ

-704 RAGYRSSANNYEVG
+704 RAGYRSTANNYEIG

>member
-1 MPVKLKNQQG
+1 MSF
-11 DQIML
+11 
-16 YRQLILGLAAVL
+16 RQILGTIVVL
-28 IVISNVFADGV
+28 TASASLFADSV

-68 VTARFAGGEDALALA
+68 VTARFAGGEDILALA

-122 VFDEVPFEKRGFTSF
+122 VFDEVPMEKVGFKSF
-137 PIFDVD
+137 PVFDVD

-159 TTAGVVSI
+159 TTAGMVHI
-167 TSRGPT
+167 TSRRPT
-173 EETEGHVRVNIG
+173 EESEGYIRANLG
-185 DLGTRNVEAAIG
+185 EMGTRNIEAAIG
-197 GTVIED
+197 GTVIEN
-203 QLMARVSM
+203 QLMARVSI

-224 TQQDDAL
+224 TQEDDVM
-231 GGFDVFAVRFQ
+231 GGFDIFAIRFQ
-242 VLFTPSDDFS
+242 ALFTPSDDFS
-252 LSLLHQRQDQDGNS
+252 MLFLHQRQDQDGNS
-266 ASLFRANV
+266 ASLFRANT

-283 DNYDRETVFFD
+283 DNYDRDVVFFD
-294 GGNNNQARIKS
+294 GGDGNPARIKS
-305 HGTTLKMNWELGDYT
+305 HGTTLKMDWDLGEYT

-349 GGGPAGPASD
+349 SGPSGPAST

-369 VNVDTGSQ
+369 VNVDTGSVI
-377 LDVNQLTQELR
+377 DANQLTQELR
-388 LASNLDGVFNYQVGL
+388 LASNFDGAFNYQVGV
-403 FYFKDEFEG
+403 FYFKDEFSN
-412 ISSSQNAGA
+412 ISSNQSAGA
-421 ASYTA
+421 PAYTA
-426 NSSSYIENRAWALF
+426 NSSSDIENRAWALF

-446 LSDDLKLTFGL
+446 LADDLKLTFGL

-465 ANHVR
+465 AQHIR
-470 FLAEGPAPLAPISLQ
+470 FTANGPAPLAPISLQ

-492 VSLSKTTE
+492 ISLSKTTAA
-500 SGNQMYVRAAS
+500 GNQLYARAAS

-526 DITTAD
+526 TVTTAD
-532 SETIHSF
+532 SETINSF
-539 EIGYKALWDRAR
+539 EVGYKALWDRVR
-551 LNAAAFYYVI
+551 LNAAAFYYAV

-578 LNADRGTGAGVEIE
+578 LNADRGTGAGVEVE

-610 DTKIKQ
+610 DTRIKQ
-616 EGLATAPCGSGLC
+616 SGLATAPCGSGLC

-648 QHAPEWSLNFEIDY
+648 QHAPEWTLNFEIDY
-662 TVPLENGDEMY
+662 TAPLSNGDEIY

-688 YQSIEYTFDTQ
+688 YESIEYTFDTQ

-704 RAGYRSSANNYEVG
+704 RAGYRSTANNYEIG

>member
-1 MPVKLKNQQG
+1 MS
-11 DQIML
+11 
-16 YRQLILGLAAVL
+16 YRQLILGLTAALMVS
-28 IVISNVFADGV
+28 SNLFADSV

-68 VTARFAGGEDALALA
+68 VTARFAGGEDILALA

-122 VFDEVPFEKRGFTSF
+122 VFDEVPMEKVGFKSF
-137 PIFDVD
+137 PVFDVD

-159 TTAGVVSI
+159 TTAGMVHIS
-167 TSRGPT
+167 SRRPT
-173 EETEGHVRVNIG
+173 EETEGYVRANLG
-185 DLGTRNVEAAIG
+185 DLGTRNIEAAIG
-197 GTVIED
+197 GTIIED
-203 QLMARVSM
+203 QLMARVSI

-224 TQQDDAL
+224 TQQDDVM
-231 GGFDVFAVRFQ
+231 GGFDIFAIRFQ
-242 VLFTPSDDFS
+242 ALFTPSDD
-252 LSLLHQRQDQDGNS
+252 LSILLLHQRQDQDSNA
-266 ASLFRANV
+266 ASFFRANV

-283 DNYDRETVFFD
+283 DNYDRDTVFFD
-294 GGNNNQARIKS
+294 GGNGNEAGIKS
-305 HGTTLKMNWELGDYT
+305 HGTTLKMDWDLGDYT

-328 DIYDREARGDIDGGF
+328 DIYDREGRGDIDGGF

-349 GGGPAGPASD
+349 TGPSGPAST

-369 VNVDTGSQ
+369 VNVDTGSEIEA
-377 LDVNQLTQELR
+377 NQLTQELR
-388 LASNLDGVFNYQVGL
+388 LASNFDGAFNYQVGL
-403 FYFKDEFEG
+403 FYFKDEFST
-412 ISSSQNAGA
+412 ISSNQSAGA
-421 ASYTA
+421 AVYSA
-426 NSSSYIENRAWALF
+426 NSTSDIDNRAWAVF

-446 LSDDLKLTFGL
+446 LADDLKLTFGL

-465 ANHVR
+465 AQHVR
-470 FLAEGPAPLAPISLQ
+470 NPFTAPAPLAPISLQ

-492 VSLSKTTE
+492 LSLSKTTAA
-500 SGNQMYVRAAS
+500 GNQVYARAAS

-526 DITTAD
+526 TVTTAD
-532 SETIHSF
+532 SETINSF
-539 EIGYKALWDRAR
+539 EIGYKALWDRVR
-551 LNAAAFYYVI
+551 LNAAAFYYAV

-578 LNADRGTGAGVEIE
+578 LNADRGTGSGIEVE

-610 DTKIKQ
+610 DTTIKQ

-629 TILDP
+629 TVLDP

-648 QHAPEWSLNFEIDY
+648 QHAPEWTLNFEIDF
-662 TVPLENGDEMY
+662 TAPLSNGDEIY

-688 YQSIEYTFDTQ
+688 YESIEYTFDTQ

-704 RAGYRSSANNYEVG
+704 RAGYRSTANNYEVG

-732 GIDFANLLAYVNQPR
+732 GIDFANLTAYVNQPR
-747 VVGVE
+747 VIGVE
-752 ASFRF
+752 AAFRF

>member
-1 MPVKLKNQQG
+1 
-11 DQIML
+11 ML
-16 YRQLILGLAAVL
+16 YRQLILGIAGLFL
-28 IVISNVFADGV
+28 ISPHLFADSV

-68 VTARFAGGEDALALA
+68 VTARFAGGEDILALA

-122 VFDEVPFEKRGFTSF
+122 VFDEVPMEKVGFKSF
-137 PIFDVD
+137 PVFDVD

-159 TTAGVVSI
+159 TTAGMVHIS
-167 TSRGPT
+167 SRRPT
-173 EETEGHVRVNIG
+173 EEAEGYVRANLG
-185 DLGTRNVEAAIG
+185 DLGTRNIEAAIG
-197 GTVIED
+197 GTIIED
-203 QLMARVSM
+203 QLMARVSI

-224 TQQDDAL
+224 TQQDDAM
-231 GGFDVFAVRFQ
+231 GGFDIFAIRFQ
-242 VLFTPSDDFS
+242 ALFTPSDDFS
-252 LSLLHQRQDQDGNS
+252 MLFLHQRQDQDGNS
-266 ASLFRANV
+266 ASFFRANV

-283 DNYDRETVFFD
+283 DNYDRDTVFFD
-294 GGNNNQARIKS
+294 GGNGNPARIKS
-305 HGTTLKMNWELGDYT
+305 HGTTLKMDWDLGDYT
-320 VTSITSYQ
+320 ITSITSYQ
-328 DIYDREARGDIDGGF
+328 DIYDREGRGDIDGGF

-349 GGGPAGPASD
+349 GGPSGPAST

-369 VNVDTGSQ
+369 VNVDTGSEI
-377 LDVNQLTQELR
+377 DANQLTQELR
-388 LASNLDGVFNYQVGL
+388 VASNFDGAFNYQVGL
-403 FYFKDEFEG
+403 FYFKDEFSN
-412 ISSSQNAGA
+412 ISSNQSAGA
-421 ASYTA
+421 AVYTA
-426 NSSSYIENRAWALF
+426 NSTSDIENRAWAVF

-446 LSDDLKLTFGL
+446 LAEDLKLTFGL

-465 ANHVR
+465 AQHVR
-470 FLAEGPAPLAPISLQ
+470 NPFTAPAPLAPISLQ

-492 VSLSKTTE
+492 ISLSKTTAA
-500 SGNQMYVRAAS
+500 GNQLYARAAS

-526 DITTAD
+526 TVTTAD
-532 SETIHSF
+532 SETINSF
-539 EIGYKALWDRAR
+539 EIGYKALWDRVR
-551 LNAAAFYYVI
+551 LNAAAFYYAV

-578 LNADRGTGAGVEIE
+578 LNADRGTGAGVEVE

-610 DTKIKQ
+610 DTRIKQ
-616 EGLATAPCGSGLC
+616 SGLATAPCGSGLC

-648 QHAPEWSLNFEIDY
+648 QHAPEWTLNFEIDY
-662 TVPLENGDEMY
+662 TAPLNNGDEIY

-688 YQSIEYTFDTQ
+688 YESIEYTFDTQ

-704 RAGYRSSANNYEVG
+704 RAGYRSTANNYEVG

-732 GIDFANLLAYVNQPR
+732 GIDFANLTAYVNQPR
-747 VVGVE
+747 VIGVE
-752 ASFRF
+752 AAFRF

>member
-1 MPVKLKNQQG
+1 MS
-11 DQIML
+11 
-16 YRQLILGLAAVL
+16 YRQLILGLTAALMVS
-28 IVISNVFADGV
+28 SNLFADSV

-68 VTARFAGGEDALALA
+68 VTARFAGGEDILALA

-122 VFDEVPFEKRGFTSF
+122 VFDEVPMEKVGFKSF
-137 PIFDVD
+137 PVFDVD

-159 TTAGVVSI
+159 TTAGMVHIS
-167 TSRGPT
+167 SRRPT
-173 EETEGHVRVNIG
+173 EETEGYVRANLG
-185 DLGTRNVEAAIG
+185 DLGTRNIEAAIG
-197 GTVIED
+197 GTIIED
-203 QLMARVSM
+203 QLMARVSI

-224 TQQDDAL
+224 TQQDDVM
-231 GGFDVFAVRFQ
+231 GGFDIFAIRFQ
-242 VLFTPSDDFS
+242 ALFTPSDDFS
-252 LSLLHQRQDQDGNS
+252 MLFLHQRQDQDGNS
-266 ASLFRANV
+266 ASFFRANV

-283 DNYDRETVFFD
+283 DNYDRDTVFFD
-294 GGNNNQARIKS
+294 GGNGNPARIKS
-305 HGTTLKMNWELGDYT
+305 HGTTLKMDWDLGDYT
-320 VTSITSYQ
+320 ITSITSYQ
-328 DIYDREARGDIDGGF
+328 DIYDREGRGDIDGGF

-349 GGGPAGPASD
+349 SGPSGPAST

-369 VNVDTGSQ
+369 VNVDTGSEI
-377 LDVNQLTQELR
+377 DANQLTQELR
-388 LASNLDGVFNYQVGL
+388 LASNFDGAFNYQVGL
-403 FYFKDEFEG
+403 FYFKDEFSN
-412 ISSSQNAGA
+412 ISSNQSAGA
-421 ASYTA
+421 AVYTA
-426 NSSSYIENRAWALF
+426 NSTSDIENRAWAVF

-446 LSDDLKLTFGL
+446 LAEDLKLTFGL

-465 ANHVR
+465 AQHVR
-470 FLAEGPAPLAPISLQ
+470 NPFTAPAPLAPISLQ

-492 VSLSKTTE
+492 ISLSKTTAA
-500 SGNQMYVRAAS
+500 GNQLYARAAS

-526 DITTAD
+526 TVTTAD
-532 SETIHSF
+532 SETINSF
-539 EIGYKALWDRAR
+539 EIGYKALWDRVR
-551 LNAAAFYYVI
+551 LNAAAFYYAV

-578 LNADRGTGAGVEIE
+578 LNADRGTGAGVEVE

-610 DTKIKQ
+610 DTRIKQ
-616 EGLATAPCGSGLC
+616 SGLATAPCGSGLC

-634 IDANGNAVIDGNSF
+634 IDANGNAIIDGNSF
-648 QHAPEWSLNFEIDY
+648 QHAPEWTLNFEIDY
-662 TVPLENGDEMY
+662 TAPLSNGDEIY

-688 YQSIEYTFDTQ
+688 YESIEYTFDTQ

-704 RAGYRSSANNYEVG
+704 RAGYRSTANNYEVG

-732 GIDFANLLAYVNQPR
+732 GIDFANLTAYVNQPR

-752 ASFRF
+752 AAFRF

>member
-1 MPVKLKNQQG
+1 MSC
-11 DQIML
+11 
-16 YRQLILGLAAVL
+16 RQILGT
-28 IVISNVFADGV
+28 IVALTASASLFADSV

-68 VTARFAGGEDALALA
+68 VTARFAGGEDILALA

-122 VFDEVPFEKRGFTSF
+122 VFDEVPMEKVGFKSF
-137 PIFDVD
+137 PVFDVD

-159 TTAGVVSI
+159 TTAGMVHI
-167 TSRGPT
+167 TSRRPT
-173 EETEGHVRVNIG
+173 EESEGYVRANLG
-185 DLGTRNVEAAIG
+185 EMGTRNIEAAIG

-203 QLMARVSM
+203 QLMARVSI

-224 TQQDDAL
+224 TQEDDVM
-231 GGFDVFAVRFQ
+231 GGFDIFAIRFQ
-242 VLFTPSDDFS
+242 ALFTPSDDFS
-252 LSLLHQRQDQDGNS
+252 MLFLHQRQDQDGNS
-266 ASLFRANV
+266 ASLFRANT

-283 DNYDRETVFFD
+283 DNYDRDVVFFD
-294 GGNNNQARIKS
+294 GGDGNPARIKS
-305 HGTTLKMNWELGDYT
+305 HGTTLKMDWDLGEYT

-349 GGGPAGPASD
+349 SGPSGPAST

-369 VNVDTGSQ
+369 VNVDTGSVI
-377 LDVNQLTQELR
+377 DANQFTQELR
-388 LASNLDGVFNYQVGL
+388 LASNFDGAFNYQVGV
-403 FYFKDEFEG
+403 FYFKDEFSN
-412 ISSSQNAGA
+412 ISSNQSAGA
-421 ASYTA
+421 PAYTA
-426 NSSSYIENRAWALF
+426 NSSSDIENRAWAVF

-446 LSDDLKLTFGL
+446 LADDLKLTFGL

-465 ANHVR
+465 AQHIR
-470 FLAEGPAPLAPISLQ
+470 FTANGPAPLAPISLQ

-492 VSLSKTTE
+492 ISLSKTTAA
-500 SGNQMYVRAAS
+500 GNQLYARAAS

-526 DITTAD
+526 TVTTAD
-532 SETIHSF
+532 SETINSF
-539 EIGYKALWDRAR
+539 EVGYKALWDRVR
-551 LNAAAFYYVI
+551 LNAAAFYYAV

-578 LNADRGTGAGVEIE
+578 LNADRGTGAGVEVE

-610 DTKIKQ
+610 DTRIKQ
-616 EGLATAPCGSGLC
+616 SGLATAPCGSGLC

-648 QHAPEWSLNFEIDY
+648 QHAPEWTLNFEIDY
-662 TVPLENGDEMY
+662 TAPLSNGDEIY

-688 YQSIEYTFDTQ
+688 YESIEYTFDTQ

-704 RAGYRSSANNYEVG
+704 RAGYRSTANNYEIG

>member
-1 MPVKLKNQQG
+1 MS
-11 DQIML
+11 
-16 YRQLILGLAAVL
+16 YRQLILGLTAALMVS
-28 IVISNVFADGV
+28 SNLFADSV

-68 VTARFAGGEDALALA
+68 VTARFAGGEDILALA

-122 VFDEVPFEKRGFTSF
+122 VFDEVPMEKVGFKSF
-137 PIFDVD
+137 PVFDVD

-159 TTAGVVSI
+159 TTAGMVHIS
-167 TSRGPT
+167 SRRPT
-173 EETEGHVRVNIG
+173 EETEGYVRANLG
-185 DLGTRNVEAAIG
+185 DLGTRNIEAAIG
-197 GTVIED
+197 GTIIED
-203 QLMARVSM
+203 QLMARVSI

-224 TQQDDAL
+224 TQQDDVM
-231 GGFDVFAVRFQ
+231 GGFDIFAIRFQ
-242 VLFTPSDDFS
+242 ALFTPSDD
-252 LSLLHQRQDQDGNS
+252 LSILLLHQRQDQDSNA
-266 ASLFRANV
+266 ASFFRANV

-283 DNYDRETVFFD
+283 DNYDRDTVFFD
-294 GGNNNQARIKS
+294 GGNGNEAGIKS
-305 HGTTLKMNWELGDYT
+305 HGTTLKIDWDLGDYT

-328 DIYDREARGDIDGGF
+328 DIYDREGRGDIDGGF

-349 GGGPAGPASD
+349 TGPSGPAST

-369 VNVDTGSQ
+369 VNVDTGSEIEA
-377 LDVNQLTQELR
+377 NQLTQELR
-388 LASNLDGVFNYQVGL
+388 LASNFDGAFNYQVGL
-403 FYFKDEFEG
+403 FYFKDEFST
-412 ISSSQNAGA
+412 ISSNQSAGA
-421 ASYTA
+421 AVYSA
-426 NSSSYIENRAWALF
+426 NSTSDIENRAWAVF

-446 LSDDLKLTFGL
+446 LAEDLKLTFGL

-465 ANHVR
+465 AQHVR
-470 FLAEGPAPLAPISLQ
+470 NPFTAPAPLAPISLQ

-492 VSLSKTTE
+492 LSLSKTTAA
-500 SGNQMYVRAAS
+500 GNQVYARAAS

-526 DITTAD
+526 TVTTAD
-532 SETIHSF
+532 SETINSF
-539 EIGYKALWDRAR
+539 EIGYKALWDRVR
-551 LNAAAFYYVI
+551 LNAAAFYYAV

-578 LNADRGTGAGVEIE
+578 LNADRGTGSGIEVE

-610 DTKIKQ
+610 DTTIKQ

-629 TILDP
+629 TVLDP

-648 QHAPEWSLNFEIDY
+648 QHAPEWTLNFEIDF
-662 TVPLENGDEMY
+662 TAPLSNGDEIY

-688 YQSIEYTFDTQ
+688 YESIEYTFDTQ

-704 RAGYRSSANNYEVG
+704 RAGYRSTANNYEVG

-732 GIDFANLLAYVNQPR
+732 GIDFANLTAYVNQPR

-752 ASFRF
+752 AAFRF

>member
-1 MPVKLKNQQG
+1 MS
-11 DQIML
+11 
-16 YRQLILGLAAVL
+16 YRQLILGLSAAL
-28 IVISNVFADGV
+28 ILSSNLFADSV

-68 VTARFAGGEDALALA
+68 VTARFAGGEDILALA

-115 ASQPVSI
+115 ASQPVSV
-122 VFDEVPFEKRGFTSF
+122 VFDDVPMEKVGFKSF
-137 PIFDVD
+137 PVFDVD

-159 TTAGVVSI
+159 TTAGMVHIS
-167 TSRGPT
+167 SRRPT
-173 EETEGHVRVNIG
+173 EETEGYVRANLGNI
-185 DLGTRNVEAAIG
+185 GTRNIEAAIG

-203 QLMARVSM
+203 QLMARVSI

-231 GGFDVFAVRFQ
+231 GGFDIFAIRLQ
-242 VLFTPSDDFS
+242 ALFTPSDDFS
-252 LSLLHQRQDQDGNS
+252 VLFLHQRQDQDGNS

-283 DNYDRETVFFD
+283 DNYDRDTVFFD
-294 GGNNNQARIKS
+294 GGNGNPARIKS
-305 HGTTLKMNWELGDYT
+305 HGTTLKMDWDLGDYT

-328 DIYDREARGDIDGGF
+328 DIYDREGRGDIDGGF

-349 GGGPAGPASD
+349 SGPSGPAST

-369 VNVDTGSQ
+369 VNVDTGSVI
-377 LDVNQLTQELR
+377 DANQLTQELR
-388 LASNLDGVFNYQVGL
+388 LASNLDGAFNYQVGV
-403 FYFKDEFEG
+403 FYFKDEFSN
-412 ISSSQNAGA
+412 ISSNQSAGA
-421 ASYTA
+421 AVYSA
-426 NSSSYIENRAWALF
+426 NSTSDIENRAWAVF

-446 LSDDLKLTFGL
+446 LAEDLKLTFGL

-465 ANHVR
+465 AQHIRNP
-470 FLAEGPAPLAPISLQ
+470 FTAPAPLAPISLQ

-492 VSLSKTTE
+492 LSLSKTTAA
-500 SGNQMYVRAAS
+500 GNQLYARAAS

-526 DITTAD
+526 TVTTAD
-532 SETIHSF
+532 SETINSF
-539 EIGYKALWDRAR
+539 EIGYKALWDRVR
-551 LNAAAFYYVI
+551 LNAAAFYYSV

-578 LNADRGTGAGVEIE
+578 LNADEGTGSGIEVE

-610 DTKIKQ
+610 DTTIKQ
-616 EGLATAPCGSGLC
+616 QGLATAPCGSGLC
-629 TILDP
+629 TTLDP

-648 QHAPEWSLNFEIDY
+648 QHAPEWTLNFEIDY
-662 TVPLENGDEMY
+662 TAPLSNGDEIY

-688 YQSIEYTFDTQ
+688 YESIEYTFDSQ

-704 RAGYRSSANNYEVG
+704 RAGYRSTANNYEVG

-732 GIDFANLLAYVNQPR
+732 GIDFANLTAYVNQPR
-747 VVGVE
+747 VIGVE
-752 ASFRF
+752 AAFKF

>member
-1 MPVKLKNQQG
+1 
-11 DQIML
+11 ML
-16 YRQLILGLAAVL
+16 YRRLILGIAGLFL
-28 IVISNVFADGV
+28 ISSHLFADSV

-68 VTARFAGGEDALALA
+68 VTARFAGGEDILALA

-122 VFDEVPFEKRGFTSF
+122 VFDEVPMEKVGFKSF
-137 PIFDVD
+137 PVFDVD

-159 TTAGVVSI
+159 TTAGMVHIS
-167 TSRGPT
+167 SRRPT
-173 EETEGHVRVNIG
+173 EETEGYVRANLG
-185 DLGTRNVEAAIG
+185 DLGTRNIEAAIG
-197 GTVIED
+197 GTIIED
-203 QLMARVSM
+203 QLMARVSI

-224 TQQDDAL
+224 TQQDDVM
-231 GGFDVFAVRFQ
+231 GGFDIFAIRFQ
-242 VLFTPSDDFS
+242 ALFTPSDDFS
-252 LSLLHQRQDQDGNS
+252 MLFLHQRQDQDGNS
-266 ASLFRANV
+266 ASFFRANV

-283 DNYDRETVFFD
+283 DNYDRDTVFFD
-294 GGNNNQARIKS
+294 GGNGNPARIKS
-305 HGTTLKMNWELGDYT
+305 HGTTLKMDWDLGDYT

-328 DIYDREARGDIDGGF
+328 DIYDREGRGDIDGGF

-349 GGGPAGPASD
+349 GGPSGPAST

-369 VNVDTGSQ
+369 VNVDTGSEI
-377 LDVNQLTQELR
+377 DANQLTQELR
-388 LASNLDGVFNYQVGL
+388 VASNFDGAFNYQVGL
-403 FYFKDEFEG
+403 FYFKDEFSN
-412 ISSSQNAGA
+412 ISSNQSAGA
-421 ASYTA
+421 AVYTA
-426 NSSSYIENRAWALF
+426 NSTSDIENRAWAVF

-446 LSDDLKLTFGL
+446 LAEDLKLTFGL

-465 ANHVR
+465 AQHVR
-470 FLAEGPAPLAPISLQ
+470 NPFTAPAPLAPISLQ

-492 VSLSKTTE
+492 ISLSKTTAA
-500 SGNQMYVRAAS
+500 GNQLYARAAS

-526 DITTAD
+526 TVTTAD
-532 SETIHSF
+532 SETINSF
-539 EIGYKALWDRAR
+539 EIGYKALWDRVR
-551 LNAAAFYYVI
+551 LNAAAFYYAV

-578 LNADRGTGAGVEIE
+578 LNADRGTGAGVEVE

-610 DTKIKQ
+610 DTRIKQ
-616 EGLATAPCGSGLC
+616 SGLATAPCGSGLC

-648 QHAPEWSLNFEIDY
+648 QHAPEWTLNFEIDY
-662 TVPLENGDEMY
+662 TAPLNNGDEIY

-688 YQSIEYTFDTQ
+688 YESIEYTFDTQ

-704 RAGYRSSANNYEVG
+704 RAGYRSTANNYEVG

-732 GIDFANLLAYVNQPR
+732 GIDFANLTAYVNQPR

-752 ASFRF
+752 AAFRF

>member
-1 MPVKLKNQQG
+1 
-11 DQIML
+11 ML
-16 YRQLILGLAAVL
+16 YRQLILGIAGLFL
-28 IVISNVFADGV
+28 ISPHLFADSV

-68 VTARFAGGEDALALA
+68 VTARFAGGEDILALA

-122 VFDEVPFEKRGFTSF
+122 VFDEVPMEKVGFKSF
-137 PIFDVD
+137 PVFDVD

-159 TTAGVVSI
+159 TTAGMVHIS
-167 TSRGPT
+167 SRRPT
-173 EETEGHVRVNIG
+173 EEAEGYVRANLG
-185 DLGTRNVEAAIG
+185 DLGTRNIEAAIG
-197 GTVIED
+197 GTIIED
-203 QLMARVSM
+203 QLMARVSI

-224 TQQDDAL
+224 TQQDDAM
-231 GGFDVFAVRFQ
+231 GGFDIFAIRFQ
-242 VLFTPSDDFS
+242 ALFTPSDDFS
-252 LSLLHQRQDQDGNS
+252 MLFLHQRQDQDGNS
-266 ASLFRANV
+266 ASFFRANV

-283 DNYDRETVFFD
+283 DNYDRDTVFFD
-294 GGNNNQARIKS
+294 GGNGNPARIKS
-305 HGTTLKMNWELGDYT
+305 HGTTLKIDWDLGDYT
-320 VTSITSYQ
+320 ITSITSYQ
-328 DIYDREARGDIDGGF
+328 DIYDREGRGDIDGGF

-349 GGGPAGPASD
+349 SGPSGPAST

-369 VNVDTGSQ
+369 VNVDTGSEI
-377 LDVNQLTQELR
+377 DANQLTQELR
-388 LASNLDGVFNYQVGL
+388 LASNFDGAFNYQVGL
-403 FYFKDEFEG
+403 FYFKDEFSN
-412 ISSSQNAGA
+412 ISSNQSAGA
-421 ASYTA
+421 AVYTA
-426 NSSSYIENRAWALF
+426 NSTSDIENRAWAVF

-446 LSDDLKLTFGL
+446 LAEDLKLTCGL

-465 ANHVR
+465 AQHVR
-470 FLAEGPAPLAPISLQ
+470 NPFTAPAPLAPISLQ

-492 VSLSKTTE
+492 ISLSKTTAA
-500 SGNQMYVRAAS
+500 GNQLYARAAS

-526 DITTAD
+526 TVTTAD
-532 SETIHSF
+532 SETINSF
-539 EIGYKALWDRAR
+539 EIGYKALWDRVR
-551 LNAAAFYYVI
+551 LNAAAFYYAV

-578 LNADRGTGAGVEIE
+578 LNADRGTGAGVEVE

-610 DTKIKQ
+610 DTRIKQ
-616 EGLATAPCGSGLC
+616 SGLATAPCGSGLC

-648 QHAPEWSLNFEIDY
+648 QHAPEWTLNFEIDY
-662 TVPLENGDEMY
+662 TAPLNNGDEIY

-688 YQSIEYTFDTQ
+688 YESIEYTFDTQ

-704 RAGYRSSANNYEVG
+704 RAGYRSTANNYEVG

-732 GIDFANLLAYVNQPR
+732 GIDFANLTAYVNQPR
-747 VVGVE
+747 VIGVE
-752 ASFRF
+752 AAFRF

>member
-1 MPVKLKNQQG
+1 MS
-11 DQIML
+11 
-16 YRQLILGLAAVL
+16 YRQLILGLSAAL
-28 IVISNVFADGV
+28 ILSSNLFADSV

-68 VTARFAGGEDALALA
+68 VTARFAGGEDILALA

-115 ASQPVSI
+115 ASQPVSV
-122 VFDEVPFEKRGFTSF
+122 VFDDVPMEKVGFKSF
-137 PIFDVD
+137 PVFDVD

-159 TTAGVVSI
+159 TTAGMVHIS
-167 TSRGPT
+167 SRRPT
-173 EETEGHVRVNIG
+173 EETEGYVRANLGNI
-185 DLGTRNVEAAIG
+185 GTRNIEAAIG

-203 QLMARVSM
+203 QLMARVSI

-231 GGFDVFAVRFQ
+231 GGFDIFAIRLQ
-242 VLFTPSDDFS
+242 ALFTPSDDFS
-252 LSLLHQRQDQDGNS
+252 VLFLHQRQDQDGNS

-283 DNYDRETVFFD
+283 DNYDRDTVFFD
-294 GGNNNQARIKS
+294 GGNGNPARIKS
-305 HGTTLKMNWELGDYT
+305 HGTTLKMDWDLGDYT

-328 DIYDREARGDIDGGF
+328 DIYDREGRGDIDGGF

-349 GGGPAGPASD
+349 SGPSGPAST

-369 VNVDTGSQ
+369 VNVDTGSVI
-377 LDVNQLTQELR
+377 DANQLTQELR
-388 LASNLDGVFNYQVGL
+388 LASNLDGAFNYQVGV
-403 FYFKDEFEG
+403 FYFKDEFSN
-412 ISSSQNAGA
+412 ISSNQSAGA
-421 ASYTA
+421 AVYSA
-426 NSSSYIENRAWALF
+426 NSTSDIENRAWAIF

-446 LSDDLKLTFGL
+446 LAEDLKLTFGL

-465 ANHVR
+465 AQHIRNP
-470 FLAEGPAPLAPISLQ
+470 FTAPAPLAPISLQ

-492 VSLSKTTE
+492 ISLSKTTAA
-500 SGNQMYVRAAS
+500 GNQLYARAAS

-526 DITTAD
+526 TVTTAD
-532 SETIHSF
+532 SETINSF
-539 EIGYKALWDRAR
+539 EIGYKALWDRVR
-551 LNAAAFYYVI
+551 LNAAAFYYSV

-578 LNADRGTGAGVEIE
+578 LNADKGTGSGIEVE

-610 DTKIKQ
+610 DTTIKQ
-616 EGLATAPCGSGLC
+616 QGLATAPCGSGLC
-629 TILDP
+629 TTLDP

-648 QHAPEWSLNFEIDY
+648 QHAPEWTLNFEIDY
-662 TVPLENGDEMY
+662 TAPLSNGDEIY

-688 YQSIEYTFDTQ
+688 YESIEYTFDSQ

-704 RAGYRSSANNYEVG
+704 RAGYRSTANNYEVG

-732 GIDFANLLAYVNQPR
+732 GIDFANLTAYVNQPR
-747 VVGVE
+747 VIGVE
-752 ASFRF
+752 AAFKF

>member
-1 MPVKLKNQQG
+1 MS
-11 DQIML
+11 
-16 YRQLILGLAAVL
+16 YRQLILGLTATL
-28 IVISNVFADGV
+28 ILSSNLFADGV

-68 VTARFAGGEDALALA
+68 VTARFAGGEDILALA

-115 ASQPVSI
+115 ASQPVSV
-122 VFDEVPFEKRGFTSF
+122 VFDDVPMEKVGFKSF
-137 PIFDVD
+137 PVFDVD

-159 TTAGVVSI
+159 TTAGMVHIS
-167 TSRGPT
+167 SRRPT
-173 EETEGHVRVNIG
+173 EETEGYVRANLGNI
-185 DLGTRNVEAAIG
+185 GTRNIEAAIG

-203 QLMARVSM
+203 QLMARVSI

-231 GGFDVFAVRFQ
+231 GGFDIFAIRLQ
-242 VLFTPSDDFS
+242 ALFTPSDDFS
-252 LSLLHQRQDQDGNS
+252 VLFLHQRQDQDGNS

-283 DNYDRETVFFD
+283 DNYDRDTVFFD
-294 GGNNNQARIKS
+294 GGNGNPARIKS
-305 HGTTLKMNWELGDYT
+305 HGTTLKMDWDLGDYT

-328 DIYDREARGDIDGGF
+328 DIYDREGRGDIDGGF

-349 GGGPAGPASD
+349 SGPSGPAST

-369 VNVDTGSQ
+369 VNVDTGSVI
-377 LDVNQLTQELR
+377 DANQLTQELR
-388 LASNLDGVFNYQVGL
+388 LASNLDGAFNYQVGV
-403 FYFKDEFEG
+403 FYFKDEFSN
-412 ISSSQNAGA
+412 ISSNQSAGA
-421 ASYTA
+421 AVYSA
-426 NSSSYIENRAWALF
+426 NSTSDIENRAWAIF

-446 LSDDLKLTFGL
+446 LAEDLKLTFGL

-465 ANHVR
+465 AQHIRNP
-470 FLAEGPAPLAPISLQ
+470 FTAPAPLAPISLQ

-492 VSLSKTTE
+492 ISLSKTTAA
-500 SGNQMYVRAAS
+500 GNQLYARAAS

-526 DITTAD
+526 TVTTAD
-532 SETIHSF
+532 SETINSF
-539 EIGYKALWDRAR
+539 EIGYKALWDRVR
-551 LNAAAFYYVI
+551 LNAAAFYYSV

-578 LNADRGTGAGVEIE
+578 LNADEGTGSGIEVE

-610 DTKIKQ
+610 DTTIKQ
-616 EGLATAPCGSGLC
+616 QGLATAPCGSGLC
-629 TILDP
+629 TTLDP

-648 QHAPEWSLNFEIDY
+648 QHAPEWTLNFEIDY
-662 TVPLENGDEMY
+662 TAPLSNGDEIY

-688 YQSIEYTFDTQ
+688 YESIEYTFDSQ

-704 RAGYRSSANNYEVG
+704 RAGYRSTANNYEVG

-732 GIDFANLLAYVNQPR
+732 GIDFANLTAYVNQPR
-747 VVGVE
+747 VIGVE
-752 ASFRF
+752 AAFKF

>member
-1 MPVKLKNQQG
+1 MSC
-11 DQIML
+11 
-16 YRQLILGLAAVL
+16 RQILGT
-28 IVISNVFADGV
+28 IVALTVSASLFADSV

-68 VTARFAGGEDALALA
+68 VTARFAGGEDILALA

-122 VFDEVPFEKRGFTSF
+122 VFDEVPMEKVGFKSF
-137 PIFDVD
+137 PVFDVD

-159 TTAGVVSI
+159 TTAGMVHI
-167 TSRGPT
+167 TSRRPT
-173 EETEGHVRVNIG
+173 EESEGYVRANLG
-185 DLGTRNVEAAIG
+185 EMGTRNIEAAIG

-203 QLMARVSM
+203 QLMARVSI

-224 TQQDDAL
+224 TQEDDVM
-231 GGFDVFAVRFQ
+231 GGFDIFAIRFQ
-242 VLFTPSDDFS
+242 ALFTPSDDFS
-252 LSLLHQRQDQDGNS
+252 MLFLHQRQDQDGNS
-266 ASLFRANV
+266 ASLFRANT

-283 DNYDRETVFFD
+283 DNYDRDVVFFD
-294 GGNNNQARIKS
+294 GGDGNPARIKS
-305 HGTTLKMNWELGDYT
+305 HGTTLKMDWDLGEYT

-349 GGGPAGPASD
+349 SGPSGPAST

-369 VNVDTGSQ
+369 VNVDTGSVI
-377 LDVNQLTQELR
+377 DANQFTQELR
-388 LASNLDGVFNYQVGL
+388 LASNFDGAFNYQVGV
-403 FYFKDEFEG
+403 FYFKDEFSN
-412 ISSSQNAGA
+412 ISSNQSAGA
-421 ASYTA
+421 PAYTA
-426 NSSSYIENRAWALF
+426 NSSSDIENRAWAVF

-446 LSDDLKLTFGL
+446 LADDLKLTFGL

-465 ANHVR
+465 AQHIR
-470 FLAEGPAPLAPISLQ
+470 FTANGPAPLAPISLQ

-492 VSLSKTTE
+492 ISLSKTTAA
-500 SGNQMYVRAAS
+500 GNQLYARAAS

-526 DITTAD
+526 TVTTAD
-532 SETIHSF
+532 SETINSF
-539 EIGYKALWDRAR
+539 EVGYKALWDRVR
-551 LNAAAFYYVI
+551 LNAAAFYYAV

-578 LNADRGTGAGVEIE
+578 LNADRGTGAGVEVE

-610 DTKIKQ
+610 DTRIKQ
-616 EGLATAPCGSGLC
+616 SGLATAPCGSGLC

-648 QHAPEWSLNFEIDY
+648 QHAPEWTLNFEIDY
-662 TVPLENGDEMY
+662 TAPLSNGDEIY

-688 YQSIEYTFDTQ
+688 YESIEYTFDTQ

-704 RAGYRSSANNYEVG
+704 RAGYRSTANNYEIG

>member
-1 MPVKLKNQQG
+1 MS
-11 DQIML
+11 
-16 YRQLILGLAAVL
+16 YRQILGTVVALTVSASL
-28 IVISNVFADGV
+28 FADSV

-68 VTARFAGGEDALALA
+68 VTARFAGGEDILALA

-122 VFDEVPFEKRGFTSF
+122 VFDEVPMEKVGFKSF
-137 PIFDVD
+137 PVFDVD

-159 TTAGVVSI
+159 TTAGMVHI
-167 TSRGPT
+167 TSRRPT
-173 EETEGHVRVNIG
+173 EETEGYVRANLG
-185 DLGTRNVEAAIG
+185 DIGTRNIEAAIG

-203 QLMARVSM
+203 QLMARVSL

-224 TQQDDAL
+224 TEQDDVL
-231 GGFDVFAVRFQ
+231 GGFDIFAIRFQ
-242 VLFTPSDDFS
+242 ALFTPSDDFS
-252 LSLLHQRQDQDGNS
+252 LLFLHQRQDQDGNS

-294 GGNNNQARIKS
+294 GGNGNPARIKS
-305 HGTTLKMNWELGDYT
+305 HGTTLKMDWDLGNYT

-349 GGGPAGPASD
+349 GGPSGPAST

-369 VNVDTGSQ
+369 VNIDTGSEIEA
-377 LDVNQLTQELR
+377 NQVTQELR
-388 LASNLDGVFNYQVGL
+388 LASNLDGPFNYQVGL
-403 FYFKDEFEG
+403 FYFKDEFST
-412 ISSSQNAGA
+412 ISSNQNAGA
-421 ASYTA
+421 PAYTA
-426 NSSSYIENRAWALF
+426 NSTSDIENRAWAVF

-446 LSDDLKLTFGL
+446 LADDLKLTFGL

-465 ANHVR
+465 AQHIRNP
-470 FLAEGPAPLAPISLQ
+470 FTAPAPLAPISLQ

-492 VSLSKTTE
+492 ISLSKTTAA
-500 SGNQMYVRAAS
+500 GNQLYARAAS

-526 DITTAD
+526 TVTTAD
-532 SETIHSF
+532 SETINSF
-539 EIGYKALWDRAR
+539 EIGYKALWDRVR
-551 LNAAAFYYVI
+551 LNAAAFYYAV

-578 LNADRGTGAGVEIE
+578 LNADRGTGAGVEVE

-610 DTKIKQ
+610 DTRIKQ
-616 EGLATAPCGSGLC
+616 AGLATAPCGSGLC

-648 QHAPEWSLNFEIDY
+648 QHAPEWTLNFEIDY
-662 TVPLENGDEMY
+662 SAPLSNGDEIY

-688 YQSIEYTFDTQ
+688 YESIEYTFDTQ

-704 RAGYRSSANNYEVG
+704 RAGYRSTANNYEVG

-732 GIDFANLLAYVNQPR
+732 GIDFANLTAYVNQPR
-747 VVGVE
+747 VIGVE
-752 ASFRF
+752 AAFRF

>member
-1 MPVKLKNQQG
+1 MS
-11 DQIML
+11 
-16 YRQLILGLAAVL
+16 YRQLILGLSAAL
-28 IVISNVFADGV
+28 ILSSNLFADSV

-68 VTARFAGGEDALALA
+68 VTARFAGGEDILALA

-115 ASQPVSI
+115 ASQPVSV
-122 VFDEVPFEKRGFTSF
+122 VFDDVPMEKVGFKSF
-137 PIFDVD
+137 PVFDVD

-159 TTAGVVSI
+159 TTAGMVHIS
-167 TSRGPT
+167 SRRPT
-173 EETEGHVRVNIG
+173 EETEGYVRANLGNI
-185 DLGTRNVEAAIG
+185 GTRNIEAAIG

-203 QLMARVSM
+203 QLMARVSI

-231 GGFDVFAVRFQ
+231 GGFDIFAIRLQ
-242 VLFTPSDDFS
+242 ALFTPSDDFS
-252 LSLLHQRQDQDGNS
+252 VLFLHQRQDQDGNS

-283 DNYDRETVFFD
+283 DNYDRDTVFFD
-294 GGNNNQARIKS
+294 GGNGNPARIKS
-305 HGTTLKMNWELGDYT
+305 HGTTLKMDWDLGDYT

-328 DIYDREARGDIDGGF
+328 DIYDREGRGDIDGGF

-349 GGGPAGPASD
+349 SGPSGPAST

-369 VNVDTGSQ
+369 VNVDTGSVI
-377 LDVNQLTQELR
+377 DANQLTQELR
-388 LASNLDGVFNYQVGL
+388 LASNLDGAFNYQVGV
-403 FYFKDEFEG
+403 FYFKDEFSN
-412 ISSSQNAGA
+412 ISSNQSAGA
-421 ASYTA
+421 AVYSA
-426 NSSSYIENRAWALF
+426 NSTSDIENRAWAVF

-446 LSDDLKLTFGL
+446 LAEDLKLTFGL

-465 ANHVR
+465 AQHIRNP
-470 FLAEGPAPLAPISLQ
+470 FTAPAPLAPISLQ

-492 VSLSKTTE
+492 ISLSKTTAA
-500 SGNQMYVRAAS
+500 GNQLYARAAS

-526 DITTAD
+526 TVTTAD
-532 SETIHSF
+532 SETINSF
-539 EIGYKALWDRAR
+539 EIGYKALWDRVR
-551 LNAAAFYYVI
+551 LNAAAFYYSV

-578 LNADRGTGAGVEIE
+578 LNADEGTGSGIEVE

-610 DTKIKQ
+610 DTTIKQ
-616 EGLATAPCGSGLC
+616 QGLATAPCGSGLC
-629 TILDP
+629 TTLDP

-648 QHAPEWSLNFEIDY
+648 QHAPEWTLNFEIDY
-662 TVPLENGDEMY
+662 TAPLSNGDEIY

-688 YQSIEYTFDTQ
+688 YESIEYTFDSQ

-704 RAGYRSSANNYEVG
+704 RAGYRSTANNYEVG

-732 GIDFANLLAYVNQPR
+732 GIDFANLTAYVNQPR
-747 VVGVE
+747 VIGVE
-752 ASFRF
+752 AAFKF